1 MNQVEMSQAP
11 VIDRIIRS
19 RRKTVALIVT
29 PEGKLEVRAPLVL
42 GRKQIETIVSEKS
55 GWIKKQQERV
65 HKSNGNALR
74 RPLSNGVNLWFLG
87 ASYPLKLT
95 AKAGTRV
102 AFSNG
107 FSLPESAL
115 PKAAELLTAWYKARA
130 REIIS
135 ERVRLYADKSG
146 LKVKSIRITSART
159 RWGSCSRDNAL
170 SFTWRLVM
178 APIEIIDYIVVHE
191 LAHII
196 EKNHS
201 RAFWNQVEKMQPDY
215 KARRKWLKGN
225 GRLFDLAIEAN
236 EANLKSFH

>member
-1 MNQVEMSQAP
+1 MSQAP

-29 PEGKLEVRAPLVL
+29 PEGQLEVRAPLVL
-42 GRKQIETIVSEKS
+42 SRKQIETIVSDKS
-55 GWIKKQQERV
+55 GWIKKQQERA
-65 HKSNGNALR
+65 HKSNGNAVR
-74 RPLSNGVNLWFLG
+74 RPLANGVNLWFLG
-87 ASYPLKLT
+87 APYPLRLT
-95 AKAGTRV
+95 ATKGTRV

-107 FSLPESAL
+107 FSLPENAL
-115 PKAAELLTAWYKARA
+115 PRAGELLTAWYKARA

-135 ERVRLYADKSG
+135 ERVRFYAAKFG
-146 LKVKSIRITSART
+146 LNVQSIRITSART
-159 RWGSCSRDNAL
+159 RWGSCNRVNAL

-225 GRLFDLAIEAN
+225 GRLFDLAIDAN
-236 EANLKSFH
+236 AAGLKPIH